1 MSDGLPSVRTSPSV
15 AMATVVQAGAVV
27 SAVCLSAAL
36 LHNVILFLFID
47 SSLLTAFT
55 ISDHIATAVE
65 MLPFAIVLGLFVLA
79 RIPFKPDTVR
89 EAQRWLWGLPLAGL
103 VVWIVAGVIGWP
115 NNAGL
120 WFALAL
126 PMGWAI
132 GGDYLLQQKMA
143 NASGSARLLAR
154 FAGIVIAMVVYSAVY
169 RGVML
174 AIPIATHSLT
184 MADKSQL
191 QGHLVQI
198 LDRGVVV
205 ISVPERTVL
214 FLAKDEVKRIEKL
227 RR

>member
-1 MSDGLPSVRTSPSV
+1 
-15 AMATVVQAGAVV
+15 MATVMQAGALV
-27 SAVCLSAAL
+27 SAVCLSVAL

-65 MLPFAIVLGLFVLA
+65 MLPFAIVLGLIVLV
-79 RIPFKPDTVR
+79 RIPIKPDTPK
-89 EAQRWLWGLPLAGL
+89 EARRWLWGLPLAGL
-103 VVWIVAGVIGWP
+103 MVWIVASIVGWP
-115 NNAGL
+115 EAAGTF
-120 WFALAL
+120 FALAL

-132 GGDYLLQQKMA
+132 GGDYLLQQQMA
-143 NASGSARLLAR
+143 NASGSARFLAR
-154 FAGIVIAMVVYSAVY
+154 FLGIVVVMVVYSAVY
-169 RGVML
+169 RGAML
-174 AIPIATHSLT
+174 SIAAPTHAFT

-191 QGHLVQI
+191 QGQLVQI

-214 FLAKDEVKRIEKL
+214 FLARDEVKRIEKL